1 MPYGY
6 RSKGQVDS
14 NGVFEFKDEFGSDP
28 LVRRYGGDGD
38 GSRALRQADIE
49 LSRVELDKAQ
59 KDLAA
64 AQLPAKA
71 MSDYFTNMNAAVTQR
86 TAFEDT
92 SRAQAQAAEAGERL
106 SKATTASELSA
117 IQSTYTDAFADKNF
131 SNRFDGVNR
140 SLRMKTLGNLATQF
154 NAATRVEEINAAVG
168 SLPVELLA
176 DADFGAKVKSFTDAA
191 TTRVNALRASQA
203 TSALLSAANQQ
214 AMMSAQQQYA
224 DVFDQPAVATAAA
237 ASQKQLETEQRLRM
251 SGLDPSTYAFRT
263 GPEGD
268 QMGFNFEAAEKALN
282 EAPSADK
289 IRQLEGSIGRL
300 STRQKAAAENGLLD
314 DGQPAVWG
322 DNDQAT
328 LDFLT
333 SQLDNQIR
341 AFYKPKETSGAASNA
356 AVDSFASLLPQAT
369 VDRVNSQK
377 AGAGTP
383 TPTPTATATATAA
396 PTGATANPAAE
407 PQAAAATPEQ
417 GVAEPQVTFDP
428 RDRARVAQ
436 LDLDAQRAR
445 DEAGLSA
452 QPPVIRDINEA
463 LSAQY
468 SGVRDKVQ
476 AADEAREQIN
486 PFEKS
491 DTKSASDIQSAL
503 AVVYP
508 VIGGE
513 GFGSRFD
520 VGSDTDPAVVS
531 AAEFLSKVNP
541 GFLRRIAASPGS
553 NRAALTLDEIPKIAA
568 KIKRQPRGS
577 KRK

>member
-6 RSKGQVDS
+6 RSEGQVNS

-28 LVRRYGGDGD
+28 LIRRYGGDGD
-38 GSRALRQADIE
+38 GSRALRKADIE

-106 SKATTASELSA
+106 SKATTAAELSA
-117 IQSTYTDAFADKNF
+117 IQSEYTDAFTDKNF

-140 SLRMKTLGNLATQF
+140 SLRMKTLGGLATQF
-154 NAATRVEEINAAVG
+154 NAATRVEEINAAVA

-176 DADFGAKVKSFTDAA
+176 DTDFGARVKSLADAA

-203 TSALLSAANQQ
+203 ASALSSAANQQ

-224 DVFDQPAVATAAA
+224 DVFDQPAVTTAAA
-237 ASQKQLETEQRLRM
+237 ANQKQLETEQRLRM
-251 SGLDPSTYAFRT
+251 SGLDPSNYAFRT
-263 GPEGD
+263 GPDGD

-300 STRQKAAAENGLLD
+300 SARQKAAAGNELLD

-356 AVDSFASLLPQAT
+356 AVDSFAGLLPQAT
-369 VDRVNSQK
+369 VDRVNNQK

-383 TPTPTATATATAA
+383 TATATADTTTTSVTA
-396 PTGATANPAAE
+396 TPADE
-407 PQAAAATPEQ
+407 PQAAVATPEQ
-417 GVAEPQVTFDP
+417 AVAEPKVTFDP

-531 AAEFLSKVNP
+531 AAEFLSKVDP

>member
-6 RSKGQVDS
+6 RSEGQVNS

-28 LVRRYGGDGD
+28 LIRRYGGDGD

-106 SKATTASELSA
+106 SKATTAAELSA
-117 IQSTYTDAFADKNF
+117 IQSEYTDAFTDKNF

-140 SLRMKTLGNLATQF
+140 SLRMKTLGGLATQF
-154 NAATRVEEINAAVG
+154 NAATRVEEINAAVA

-176 DADFGAKVKSFTDAA
+176 DTDFGARVKSLADAA

-203 TSALLSAANQQ
+203 ASALSSAANQQ

-224 DVFDQPAVATAAA
+224 DVFDQPAVTTAAA
-237 ASQKQLETEQRLRM
+237 ANQKQLETEQRLRM
-251 SGLDPSTYAFRT
+251 SGLDPSNYAFRT
-263 GPEGD
+263 GPDGD

-300 STRQKAAAENGLLD
+300 SARQKAAAGNELLD

-356 AVDSFASLLPQAT
+356 AVDSFAGLLPQAT
-369 VDRVNSQK
+369 VDRVNNQK

-383 TPTPTATATATAA
+383 TATATADTTTTSVTA
-396 PTGATANPAAE
+396 TPADE
-407 PQAAAATPEQ
+407 PQAAVATPEQ
-417 GVAEPQVTFDP
+417 AVAEPKVTFDP

-531 AAEFLSKVNP
+531 AAEFLSKVDP